1 VHFAD
6 AIVRPMKMKS
16 LSLLVGALLFGLA
29 YCGGGSG
36 SGGDPKVGDSCEGI
50 SAVEAR
56 IACSENNIIFCS
68 SYTDYEYKLQNE
80 CGEGRTCEVAED
92 GKSATCK

>member
-1 VHFAD
+1 MRVSSSMGLMA
-6 AIVRPMKMKS
+6 AI
-16 LSLLVGALLFGLA
+16 LFSLLIS
-29 YCGGGSG
+29 CGGGGNG

-68 SYTDYEYKLQNE
+68 SYTDYKYKLQNE
-80 CGEGRTCEVAED
+80 CAEGTKCSVAED
-92 GKSATCK
+92 GKSASCM